1 MFGSRHLT
9 SSQYRNLAFA
19 MFDLIRYDREPFA
32 GRDDMTLIDWRQ
44 DEDSESPSMLKSCG
58 LAALNAGRAILDI
71 RKDGT
76 QVRLKSDASPV
87 TAADE
92 QAEAIILKQLSQDF
106 PHIAIIA
113 EEAIAAGN
121 RPEVLGSEFFLV
133 DALDGTREFVN
144 GHDDFTVNIALIRD
158 GSPVAGVVY
167 APVRGV
173 AWTAFDGVA
182 EKWTID
188 GACHVTA
195 RAELGCR
202 MAMDKLRALVS
213 RSHNSLATEAYLQ
226 ENAISDIGIVGSSLK
241 FCLLAEGL
249 ADVYPRFSRTMEWD
263 SAAGDAVLRTAGGMT
278 FDLAGKPLQY
288 GKTNQAHDSDFAN
301 PHFIARGRT
310 R

>member
-1 MFGSRHLT
+1 
-9 SSQYRNLAFA
+9 
-19 MFDLIRYDREPFA
+19 
-32 GRDDMTLIDWRQ
+32 MTLIDWRQ

-202 MAMDKLRALVS
+202 MAMETLRALVS

-241 FCLLAEGL
+241 FCFLAEGL

-263 SAAGDAVLRTAGGMT
+263 TAAGDAVLRTAGGMT
-278 FDLAGKPLQY
+278 FDLTGKPLQY
-288 GKTNQAHDSDFAN
+288 GKTNQTDDSDFAN